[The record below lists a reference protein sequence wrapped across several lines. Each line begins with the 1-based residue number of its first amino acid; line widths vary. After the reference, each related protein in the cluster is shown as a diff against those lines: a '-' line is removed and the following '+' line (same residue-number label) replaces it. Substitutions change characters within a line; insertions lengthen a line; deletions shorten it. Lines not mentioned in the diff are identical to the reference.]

1 MSAAAL
7 QEGGEG
13 TEAEVSRPRWLRS
26 GEIRGDRGRSGEIW
40 GDLGRSGEMDCSGDG
55 GACSCIPTSA
65 REDTDSAAFS
75 HTVARIVNG
84 RWPMYARHE
93 AGFTP

>member
-1 MSAAAL
+1 MVSPLKA
-7 QEGGEG
+7 ERET
-13 TEAEVSRPRWLRS
+13 TERNVERCE
-26 GEIRGDRGRSGEIW
+26 GEIRGEPGRSGEIW